1 MADRRDRDV
10 SGTGRHVALQNCIF
24 VGFVAANPYLRIVG

>member
-10 SGTGRHVALQNCIF
+10 SGAGGHVPLQNCIF
-24 VGFVAANPYLRIVG
+24 GGFVAANPYLRIVG